1 MTIYHSCKCPCVND
15 KLMHAICF
23 VILGRIGL
31 GNLTFDA
38 NETWFI
44 ILCIYLLP
52 IHPPIYLINYLLTYY
67 PHTHY
72 SPTYIFSLLYNLLTY
87 LPTYLHI
94 IYLHIHPLT
103 YLSLATRC
111 SHHIYTLSVYTKF
124 KVSTLCLTIRFN
136 HYIYPSFSH

>member
-1 MTIYHSCKCPCVND
+1 
-15 KLMHAICF
+15 MHAICF

-67 PHTHY
+67 PRTHY
-72 SPTYIFSLLYNLLTY
+72 LLTYIFSLLYNLPTY
-87 LPTYLHI
+87 LPTHL
-94 IYLHIHPLT
+94 LT
-103 YLSLATRC
+103 
-111 SHHIYTLSVYTKF
+111 
-124 KVSTLCLTIRFN
+124 
-136 HYIYPSFSH
+136 